1 MTRNHWMRL
10 SAPVSVE
17 ALLGGVRGEQ
27 AGQSAASTART
38 LTLAPT
44 ESTAAMKDVPPPA
57 DKAAPTTGERKVTPP
72 KPPAPTSFKLS
83 AGTGFSASADDSI
96 TTRSARAGDSFTA
109 TVSENVKD
117 AAGHVVIPAGARVSG
132 TIVRADPAPNPRA
145 TGTLELSVSSVSVRG
160 RSYSLAATVES
171 KDTVM
176 QGRGVTGADAAKVA
190 GGAAIGALA
199 GKLLGKNAK
208 GAVIGHTDPPSL
220 AAGDDV
226 NLRLVVPLHHLMTHR
241 RERVERS
248 LSEAVAFQID
258 DVGEGLVVEAGC
270 RHGIGE

>member
-10 SAPVSVE
+10 SAAVSVA
-17 ALLGGVRGEQ
+17 ALLGCVKGEQ
-27 AGQSAASTART
+27 AGQSA
-38 LTLAPT
+38 
-44 ESTAAMKDVPPPA
+44 
-57 DKAAPTTGERKVTPP
+57 
-72 KPPAPTSFKLS
+72 
-83 AGTGFSASADDSI
+83 
-96 TTRSARAGDSFTA
+96 
-109 TVSENVKD
+109 VSENVKD

-208 GAVIGHTDPPSL
+208 GAVIGG
-220 AAGDDV
+220 AAGAAAGAAAAARSRDV
-226 NLRLVVPLHHLMTHR
+226 DVVLPKGAGLRIRLTGALT
-241 RERVERS
+241 
-248 LSEAVAFQID
+248 VA
-258 DVGEGLVVEAGC
+258 A
-270 RHGIGE
+270 R